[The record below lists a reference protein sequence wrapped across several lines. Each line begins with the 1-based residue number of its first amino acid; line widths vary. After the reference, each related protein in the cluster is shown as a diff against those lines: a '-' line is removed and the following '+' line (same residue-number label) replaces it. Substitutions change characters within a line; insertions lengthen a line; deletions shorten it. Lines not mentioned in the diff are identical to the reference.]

1 MLYNKLNCFSKFI
14 KNYKFIMYENV
25 ITNIKNSSINCKKLT
40 KEHKNHVP
48 YLNATMLIYIQ
59 TNTHI

>member
-1 MLYNKLNCFSKFI
+1 
-14 KNYKFIMYENV
+14 MYENV

-48 YLNATMLIYIQ
+48 YLNAIMLIYIQ
-59 TNTHI
+59 TNTHSYKQIQYAFTHLHV